1 MSAGGAR
8 RWWRAAMVLAV
19 LAGCSIQPNS
29 GPREIPGD
37 QQRQLDPGGNAAGEA
52 IGSSRV
58 FLVAT
63 DGEEQLL
70 RSVLR
75 AAAGSELV
83 MSALLEGPNNDEIA
97 AGLDTELPAGLTLN
111 SVRQSGGTLT
121 VDVSDELNGL
131 TSSELR
137 LAVGQIVFTASE
149 LPGVRA
155 VQLRVDGEPRAWP
168 DGRGELRTTA
178 LTTYDFP
185 GLAESG
191 QPVYPPIP
199 RVTT

>member
-1 MSAGGAR
+1 VSVGRAR
-8 RWWRAAMVLAV
+8 RRSLAALLLAV
-19 LAGCSIQPNS
+19 VAGCSIQANS
-29 GPREIPGD
+29 GPRDIPGD

-63 DGEEQLL
+63 DGEERFL

-83 MSALLEGPNNDEIA
+83 MGALLEGPNNDEIA
-97 AGLDTELPAGLTLN
+97 AGLDTELPEGLTLN
-111 SVRQSGGTLT
+111 SIRQSGGTLT

-178 LTTYDFP
+178 LTTYDYP
-185 GLAESG
+185 GLAESA
-191 QPVYPPIP
+191 QPAYPPIP
-199 RVTT
+199 SATS

>member
-1 MSAGGAR
+1 MSAGRAG
-8 RWWRAAMVLAV
+8 RWRRAAVALVV

-29 GPREIPGD
+29 GARDIPED
-37 QQRQLDPGGNAAGEA
+37 QQRQLDPGGNAAAEA
-52 IGSSRV
+52 TGSSRV

-63 DGEEQLL
+63 DGEEQHL

-83 MSALLEGPNNDEIA
+83 MGALLEGPNNDEIA

-111 SVRQSGGTLT
+111 SVRQSGATLT

-137 LAVGQIVFTASE
+137 MAVGQIVFTASE

-168 DGRGELRTTA
+168 DGRGELRTTP

-185 GLAESG
+185 GLAEST
-191 QPVYPPIP
+191 QPAYPPIP
-199 RVTT
+199 RVAS